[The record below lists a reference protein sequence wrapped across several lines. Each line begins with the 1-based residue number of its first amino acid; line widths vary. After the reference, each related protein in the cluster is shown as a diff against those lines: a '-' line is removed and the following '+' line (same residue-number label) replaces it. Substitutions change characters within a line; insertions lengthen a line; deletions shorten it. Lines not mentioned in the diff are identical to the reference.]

1 MSYLNG
7 GRGLQLPIWM
17 HPLHEAA
24 SDLLRA
30 ACILTLSSRKNWK
43 QEIFTVWRNALLG
56 VCCQQNTI
64 NCWCCMMNTF
74 SQGKCFDSKLTSSST
89 SAHQRHGWYVSFL
102 LTQIRHAEESG
113 VKICEGKKKQTNKKL
128 QIGEKLV
135 LHTRHLRALL
145 TPPTQFPSVSQE
157 KKKRKKKKKPAT
169 VMIGR

>member
-1 MSYLNG
+1 M
-7 GRGLQLPIWM
+7 
-17 HPLHEAA
+17 
-24 SDLLRA
+24 
-30 ACILTLSSRKNWK
+30 
-43 QEIFTVWRNALLG
+43 
-56 VCCQQNTI
+56 
-64 NCWCCMMNTF
+64 
-74 SQGKCFDSKLTSSST
+74 
-89 SAHQRHGWYVSFL
+89 SFL

-113 VKICEGKKKQTNKKL
+113 VKICEGKKNKQTNKKL